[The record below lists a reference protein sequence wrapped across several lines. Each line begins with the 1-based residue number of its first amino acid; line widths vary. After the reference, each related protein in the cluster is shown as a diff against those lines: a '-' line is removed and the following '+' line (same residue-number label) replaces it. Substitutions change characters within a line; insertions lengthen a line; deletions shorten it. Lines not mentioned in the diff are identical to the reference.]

1 MVAPFTDAFREGM
14 RELGYIEGKNYV
26 LEIRAR
32 GPKTDQLS
40 NLAAELVANRSG
52 NRNRRS
58 DSGLSEVGAKA
69 LDTKDVAPLGEF
81 VIHAVTNPL
90 QKITAAIHVYGGDFF
105 AVPRSEWES

>member
-1 MVAPFTDAFREGM
+1 MLMLPSNYCVEAQEPGKAYRIGVLISASPMVAPFTDAFREGM

-58 DSGLSEVGAKA
+58 DSGLSEVGAMT
-69 LDTKDVAPLGEF
+69 LDTKDVAPVG
-81 VIHAVTNPL
+81 
-90 QKITAAIHVYGGDFF
+90 
-105 AVPRSEWES
+105 